1 MEVIS
6 SDSLRIPAPYF
17 PQAYT
22 QIRQPL
28 QASPSMTG
36 LSLLFDVS
44 CPESVLTIVS
54 VFVRGM
60 ALIFFPGGQG
70 SSSSLLLPA
79 TYIP

>member
-6 SDSLRIPAPYF
+6 SDSLRIPAPYLS
-17 PQAYT
+17 QAYT
-22 QIRQPL
+22 QMRQPL

-36 LSLLFDVS
+36 LSLFFDAP
-44 CPESVLTIVS
+44 CLESVLIIVS

-60 ALIFFPGGQG
+60 ALIFFLGGQG
-70 SSSSLLLPA
+70 SSSSLLLLA

>member
-6 SDSLRIPAPYF
+6 SDSLRIPEPYLS
-17 PQAYT
+17 QAYT
-22 QIRQPL
+22 QMRQPL

-36 LSLLFDVS
+36 LSLFFDVP

-60 ALIFFPGGQG
+60 ALIFFPGDRTRQAR
-70 SSSSLLLPA
+70 LLLLA